1 MRRNKL
7 TKIFSA
13 LICFS
18 VVSTVITVPSLQPKV
33 EAAAKKESTVAEKV
47 AYFQKQI
54 KKLKHLIAKLEIE
67 RSVMVKG
74 SKEHI
79 ANLKQTKKYTEQII
93 YYSEKILEL
102 YK

>member
-18 VVSTVITVPSLQPKV
+18 VVSTVITVPSLHPKV

-47 AYFQKQI
+47 AYYKKQI
-54 KKLKHLIAKLEIE
+54 KKLRNLRTKVQNE
-67 RSVMVKG
+67 RDTLVKG

-79 ANLKQTKKYTEQII
+79 ANLELERKYIKQII

-102 YK
+102 YN